1 MFIGAGKLGLP
12 DNAVIA
18 FALGADTVNVGREAM
33 LALGCIQAQ
42 KCHTDRCPTGVATQS
57 PWLTRGLDP
66 ALKSVRVANYVKTLR
81 RDLLKVSEA
90 CGVEHPGL
98 IDADAVELL
107 DAATTARPLR
117 ELFGYQTGLGA
128 SCARRSPGD
137 HRLDDRHCAERGECA
152 TVPHLHRLTHCRG
165 VGGVGRDPR
174 PGSSGGLGWRGTC
187 RRNLLRMS
195 TRRVRVG
202 KPEPIGRAQ
211 ALVGAILANAP
222 GPRRRD
228 ASGGVPDRG

>member
-1 MFIGAGKLGLP
+1 MFNGAGKLGLP

-33 LALGCIQAQ
+33 LAIGCIQAQ

-57 PWLTRGLDP
+57 RWLTRGLDP
-66 ALKSVRVANYVKTLR
+66 TLKSVRAANYVKTLR

-117 ELFGYQTGLGA
+117 ELFGYRPDWARPSPADREAIIALMTATEPSGA
-128 SCARRSPGD
+128 SAPPSPT
-137 HRLDDRHCAERGECA
+137 A
-152 TVPHLHRLTHCRG
+152 TG
-165 VGGVGRDPR
+165 
-174 PGSSGGLGWRGTC
+174 
-187 RRNLLRMS
+187 
-195 TRRVRVG
+195 
-202 KPEPIGRAQ
+202 
-211 ALVGAILANAP
+211 
-222 GPRRRD
+222 
-228 ASGGVPDRG
+228 